1 MRILRKIR
9 RKCKRIKIHIL
20 LIFITLLLITVFII
34 LPKKSTEK
42 YGENTCKTCEATVSG
57 IRFEEINQSHEYLY
71 FEIKNQYTRPGDC
84 FVEIDIKKEDIILSN
99 FTHEIGI
106 IQPKE
111 TISEKVIVVPP
122 EGETEFSI
130 TPYCSWL
137 G

>member
-9 RKCKRIKIHIL
+9 RKCKRIKIPL
-20 LIFITLLLITVFII
+20 SLTFII
-34 LPKKSTEK
+34 LILIFAFVMLQKPTNNKFI
-42 YGENTCKTCEATVSG
+42 GNNCKTCKITVSD
-57 IRFEEINQSHEYLY
+57 IRFEEINQSHEYLH
-71 FEIKNQYTRPGDC
+71 FNINNQNTKAGNC
-84 FVEIDIKKEDIILSN
+84 LVEIDIKKEDIILSN

-106 IQPKE
+106 IQPRE